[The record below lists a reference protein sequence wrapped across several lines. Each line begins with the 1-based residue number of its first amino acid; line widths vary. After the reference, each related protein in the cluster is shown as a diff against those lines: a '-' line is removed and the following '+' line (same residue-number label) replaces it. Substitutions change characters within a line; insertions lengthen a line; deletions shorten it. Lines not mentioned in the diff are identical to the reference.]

1 MTPIWFKL
9 DSASIIAGLLHD
21 TVEDTGTTIEEID
34 DKFGEDV
41 ADIVDGVTKISMI
54 VFENKEEAQAEN
66 IRKMILAMSHDM
78 RVLMV
83 KLADRLHNM
92 STLDFQK
99 PHKQRRIAQ
108 ETMDIY
114 APLANRLGLYLLK
127 RQLEDLSF
135 KYLRPDIYN
144 QIDHWLD
151 AHQVVEKQIIE
162 KVVSLI
168 QDLLASN
175 GLEGQV
181 YGRIKHKYSIYKKM
195 QSQSLTLD
203 EMHDIMAF
211 RVLVKDIRDCYAVL
225 GLVHSQWK
233 PVHGRF
239 KDYISMPKANGYQSL
254 HTTAIGPEGERIEIQ
269 IRTEEMHRQAEHG
282 VAAHWLYKEKGRVNS
297 KDLEQF
303 SWLREIFERQ
313 SDEADSREF
322 MHSLKLDLFKDE
334 VYVYTP
340 AGDVKELPEGATPL
354 DFAFHIHSKVG
365 HHCAGAKINGRLMPL
380 GTPLKNGDI
389 VEIITDPSRNPN
401 RDWLKIV
408 KTARA
413 RSRIQRYLR
422 TEERAHALALGRDM
436 LEKEGR
442 KVSLNVARALKDG
455 QLAIVAQEMNFEN
468 VDELVASVGYA
479 HITPRRVLNKLYAV
493 LHPDNAAA
501 AEPATPTIKES
512 KEAAKRKSDG
522 VGISGCDGVL
532 MRFAKCCNPV
542 PGDPIIGYISRGM
555 GVTVH
560 RADCPNVSNMEP
572 ERLISVHW
580 DGEEKKPYEAGIFIL
595 AQNRSGVLA
604 GIAQLLALQ
613 GINITALS
621 SRALVDTARCPLF
634 RGAYRDSFGQQF
646 ARNGSVPGSRGG
658 VSRDAQDNGPSPG
671 RDLPERAGTA
681 GLRRRE
687 AERIAGLPS
696 RAWRQRAFHAGHP
709 AQPWHHRVGRVWTGY
724 GKQRRTGRNR
734 EGRGRRHWPAPTPNW
749 RPSGT
754 AWNMAR

>member
-1 MTPIWFKL
+1 MIRIQEVL
-9 DSASIIAGLLHD
+9 DKVSANNKSANLELIQHAYVYAATAHAGQTRLSGEPYLSHPLAVASTLAEMGFDEPTVAAGLLHD
-21 TVEDTGTTIEEID
+21 TVEDTKATIEEID
-34 DKFGEDV
+34 ENFGEEV

-54 VFENKEEAQAEN
+54 PFENKEEAQAEN

-92 STLDFQK
+92 QTLDFQK
-99 PHKQRRIAQ
+99 AHKQRRIAQ

-114 APLANRLGLYLLK
+114 APLANRLGLNVLK
-127 RQLEDLSF
+127 RRLEDLSF

-151 AHQVVEKQIIE
+151 THQVVEKHIID
-162 KVVSLI
+162 KVVDLI
-168 QDLLASN
+168 RDLLASN
-175 GLEGQV
+175 SIDGQV

-211 RVLVKDIRDCYAVL
+211 RVLVKDIKDCYAVL

-233 PVHGRF
+233 PVYGRF

-254 HTTAIGPEGERIEIQ
+254 HTTVIGPEGERIEIQ

-313 SDEADSREF
+313 GEEADSREF
-322 MHSLKLDLFKDE
+322 MHSLKMDLFKDE

-354 DFAFHIHSKVG
+354 DFAFHIHTKVG
-365 HHCAGAKINGRLMPL
+365 QHCAGAKINGRLMPL
-380 GTPLKNGDI
+380 GTELKNGDI
-389 VEIITDPSRNPN
+389 VEIVTDPARNPN
-401 RDWLKIV
+401 RDWLKLV

-422 TEERAHALALGRDM
+422 TEERTHAVTLGRDM

-442 KVSLNVARALKDG
+442 KVSLNVGKALKEG
-455 QLAIVAQEMNFEN
+455 HLALVAQDLNFES
-468 VDELVASVGYA
+468 VDDLVAAVGYA
-479 HITPRRVLNKLYAV
+479 HVTPRKVLNRLYAV
-493 LHPDNAAA
+493 LHPEAVSQSAP
-501 AEPATPTIKES
+501 EPPSVKES
-512 KEAAKRKSDG
+512 KEAARRKTEG
-522 VGISGCDGVL
+522 VGISGVDGVL

-555 GVTVH
+555 GITVH
-560 RADCPNVSNMEP
+560 RADCPNVANMEP

-580 DGEEKKPYEAGIFIL
+580 EGTEAEQPYEAGIFII
-595 AQNRSGVLA
+595 AQNVAGVLA
-604 GIAQLLALQ
+604 HVAQVIAD
-613 GINITALS
+613 GSINITGLNMDTQVDGRARLRFTVEVKS
-621 SRALVDTARCPLF
+621 ATQLYQLIEAIRALPDILEVVRDTE
-634 RGAYRDSFGQQF
+634 
-646 ARNGSVPGSRGG
+646 
-658 VSRDAQDNGPSPG
+658 DA
-671 RDLPERAGTA
+671 
-681 GLRRRE
+681 
-687 AERIAGLPS
+687 
-696 RAWRQRAFHAGHP
+696 
-709 AQPWHHRVGRVWTGY
+709 
-724 GKQRRTGRNR
+724 
-734 EGRGRRHWPAPTPNW
+734 
-749 RPSGT
+749 
-754 AWNMAR
+754 

>member
-1 MTPIWFKL
+1 MIRIQEIL
-9 DSASIIAGLLHD
+9 DKVAANNHDANLELIQKAYVFAATAHAGQTRLSGEPYLSHPLAVAYTLADMGFDEPTVAAGLLHD

-34 DKFGEDV
+34 DRFGEDV

-254 HTTAIGPEGERIEIQ
+254 HTTVIGPEGERIEIQ

-313 SDEADSREF
+313 GDEADSREF

-422 TEERAHALALGRDM
+422 TEERTHALALGRDM

-442 KVSLNVARALKDG
+442 KVNLNVARALKDG

-468 VDELVASVGYA
+468 VDELVAAVGYA

-512 KEAAKRKSDG
+512 KEAAKRMSDG

-542 PGDPIIGYISRGM
+542 PGDPISGYISSGM

-560 RADCPNVSNMEP
+560 RADCTNVANMEP

-580 DGEEKKPYEAGIFIL
+580 DGEEEKPYEAGIFIL

-604 GIAQLLALQ
+604 GIAQLLAQQ

-621 SRALVDTARCPLF
+621 SRALVDGRAELRLTVEVCNATQLYDVIEAI
-634 RGAYRDSFGQQF
+634 RGQSGILEVVRDT
-646 ARNGSVPGSRGG
+646 
-658 VSRDAQDNGPSPG
+658 
-671 RDLPERAGTA
+671 E
-681 GLRRRE
+681 E
-687 AERIAGLPS
+687 A
-696 RAWRQRAFHAGHP
+696 
-709 AQPWHHRVGRVWTGY
+709 
-724 GKQRRTGRNR
+724 
-734 EGRGRRHWPAPTPNW
+734 
-749 RPSGT
+749 
-754 AWNMAR
+754 